1 MADRIGHRAVPESG
15 RLFFLPPGIA
25 FTLRRGPVGWLHPA
39 GEIGKHMESVKM
51 PTGKWEIVRI
61 GKMGDAIRR
70 IRLPHPP
77 YDSEAEANEAARE
90 EKEKDPDAEY
100 ITVEVSED
108 IVPGK

>member
-1 MADRIGHRAVPESG
+1 
-15 RLFFLPPGIA
+15 
-25 FTLRRGPVGWLHPA
+25 
-39 GEIGKHMESVKM
+39 METVKM

-108 IVPGK
+108 IVPGKSASRRVTVMRLHPSRAPIAIRRLQLIVGRLGRPSNAH

>member
-1 MADRIGHRAVPESG
+1 
-15 RLFFLPPGIA
+15 
-25 FTLRRGPVGWLHPA
+25 
-39 GEIGKHMESVKM
+39 METVKM

-90 EKEKDPDAEY
+90 EKEKEKFFTLHTELPLSFRRQSALKYELLLCG
-100 ITVEVSED
+100 I
-108 IVPGK
+108 